1 MNKTFLAAGA
11 AVILSLGTATA
22 TAQTQNYPSR
32 ALNWIVPLAPGGPA
46 DTLTRTVA
54 DKLGGQLKTSIVI
67 ENVAG
72 AGGTIGA
79 AKGATVPA
87 DGYHFLVSHM
97 GIMGAAPSLYKALR
111 YDPVKDFSAVIRFP
125 DTPAVLLVNKDSPYQ
140 TLEELVK
147 AAKEKPEGLLFG
159 TAGVGSVSHLV
170 AELFASELGVKIQP
184 VPFRGNAPAV
194 AELMSGRIDAVF
206 DQSNTAMA
214 TVEGGRVRAL
224 GVGSQSAMPQF
235 PNVPPIASV
244 IPNFEATTWYG
255 LYAPAGTPRAA
266 IDHINQAYLTLMDDS
281 AFREEL
287 LARGLYVQKT
297 SELAA
302 DSFQAL
308 TKAEVERWAQV
319 VKAAGIPPQ

>member
-1 MNKTFLAAGA
+1 MNWT
-11 AVILSLGTATA
+11 
-22 TAQTQNYPSR
+22 
-32 ALNWIVPLAPGGPA
+32 VPLAPGGPA

-54 DKLGGQLKTSIVI
+54 DKLGERLKASIVI
-67 ENVAG
+67 ENVGG

-79 AKGATVPA
+79 AKGATLPK

-97 GIMGAAPSLYKALR
+97 GIMGAAPSLYKTLR

-140 TLEELVK
+140 TLEDLVK
-147 AAKEKPEGLLFG
+147 AAKSKPEGLLFG

-206 DQSNTAMA
+206 DQSNTAQG

-224 GVGSQSAMPQF
+224 GVGSSAAMPQF

-255 LYAPAGTPRAA
+255 LYAPVGTPREA
-266 IDHINQAYLTLMDDS
+266 IEHINQVYLSLMEEP
-281 AFREEL
+281 AFREDL
-287 LARGLYVQKT
+287 LARGLYLPKT
-297 SELAA
+297 QDLSA
-302 DSFQAL
+302 DRFQAL
-308 TKAEVERWAQV
+308 TQSEVARWARV